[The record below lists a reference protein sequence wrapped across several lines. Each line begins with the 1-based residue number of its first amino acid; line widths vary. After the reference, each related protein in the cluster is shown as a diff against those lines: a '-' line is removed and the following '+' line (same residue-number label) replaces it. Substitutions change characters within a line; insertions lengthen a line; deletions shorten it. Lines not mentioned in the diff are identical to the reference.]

1 MKVLNN
7 NKRCAICQTKNKER
21 KNKVCDDCKFVNDF
35 VVKWGRE
42 TLRDVLNAHLLEKSN
57 NGTNIVLEK
66 KDPEELHK
74 CKASE
79 CSCHTRGS
87 FSRQQSLYA
96 PVGPCAPP
104 YNG

>member
-1 MKVLNN
+1 MSLLNN
-7 NKRCAICQTKNKER
+7 NKRCAICQTKNKQ
-21 KNKVCDDCKFVNDF
+21 KKTKVCEDCKFVNDF

-66 KDPEELHK
+66 KDPEEVHK

-79 CSCHTRGS
+79 CSCHSRSS
-87 FSRQQSLYA
+87 FSRHQSLYN
-96 PVGPCAPP
+96 PQGPCAPP
-104 YNG
+104 YQG

>member
-7 NKRCAICQTKNKER
+7 NKRCAICQTKNKQK

-42 TLRDVLNAHLLEKSN
+42 TLRDVLNTHLLEKSN

-66 KDPEELHK
+66 KDPEEVHK
-74 CKASE
+74 CKSPD
-79 CSCHTRGS
+79 CSCHARHS
-87 FSRQQSLYA
+87 FSRKQSLY
-96 PVGPCAPP
+96 PVSGACAPP
-104 YNG
+104 YNA